1 MPTGS
6 NERSPGVGQQAVV
19 GTGVNWVALAMF
31 EGGSHHSASE
41 GMLALACYG
50 LCFILREDR
59 SLGFYMKCPK
69 F

>member
-6 NERSPGVGQQAVV
+6 NEKSPGVGQQAVV
-19 GTGVNWVALAMF
+19 GTGVKWVALAMF

-50 LCFILREDR
+50 PCFILREAG
-59 SLGFYMKCPK
+59 SLGFYMK
-69 F
+69 